1 MDIITVFL
9 NGREYKIDLNNYDSI
24 SEFLTEIG
32 E

>member
-1 MDIITVFL
+1 MDIVTIYF
-9 NGREYKIDLNNYDSI
+9 NGREYKIDLTDYDSI